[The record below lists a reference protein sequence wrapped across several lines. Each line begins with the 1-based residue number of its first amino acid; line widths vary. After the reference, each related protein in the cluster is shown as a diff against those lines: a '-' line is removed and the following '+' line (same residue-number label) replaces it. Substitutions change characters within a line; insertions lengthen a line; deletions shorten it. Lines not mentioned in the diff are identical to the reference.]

1 MLISIMIQVS
11 KFIAKVEQSY
21 NCDGNKNIINLCESK
36 KSDTSIFVQKMWI
49 WIRVRQWPP
58 TKIVENGLTNY
69 VKKYNVHMLAAAAVA
84 KGTW

>member
-36 KSDTSIFVQKMWI
+36 KSDTSIFVQKM
-49 WIRVRQWPP
+49 
-58 TKIVENGLTNY
+58 
-69 VKKYNVHMLAAAAVA
+69 
-84 KGTW
+84 